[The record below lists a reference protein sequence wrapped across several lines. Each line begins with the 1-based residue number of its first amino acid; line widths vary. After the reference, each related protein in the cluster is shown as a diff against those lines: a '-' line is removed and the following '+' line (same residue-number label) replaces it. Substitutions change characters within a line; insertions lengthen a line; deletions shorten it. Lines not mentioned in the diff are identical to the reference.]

1 MRRFQYFID
10 LDRTVRIDD
19 KGNGDPSGNTPW
31 PKLFGIFNSFCNI
44 SLKRCKII
52 RLALFKAGQGNYF
65 RDIGETY
72 SIVCREGTFSPLSVA
87 G

>member
-19 KGNGDPSGNTPW
+19 KGNGDPPW

-52 RLALFKAGQGNYF
+52 RLALFKAGQGSYWDADSNLL
-65 RDIGETY
+65 RLLIC
-72 SIVCREGTFSPLSVA
+72 VLSA
-87 G
+87 

>member
-31 PKLFGIFNSFCNI
+31 PKLFGIFNSLLQYIFE
-44 SLKRCKII
+44 
-52 RLALFKAGQGNYF
+52 AL
-65 RDIGETY
+65 
-72 SIVCREGTFSPLSVA
+72 
-87 G
+87 